1 MNDMSVLPFR
11 FLGEKG
17 RWLTRLYIIRYENK
31 PRIVGSYHSFGRWQS
46 YKLITKNKIIMNL
59 INNASQ
65 MTMILI
71 FIALQTIKVF
81 GQAPPSGKYDTTN
94 YPEDR
99 KFINSISNIF
109 DPSLSLNDNSISI
122 GADGSIAYGLEE
134 ELKKF
139 ERNGMTFKSVVSV
152 PGTELVRIFNGHT
165 AIKTKIADVVFS
177 TPDGDLHFKV
187 IRAETYIKDNGKWY
201 YVLGQGTNF
210 MTQEEFDEYKKA
222 HTTKN

>member
-1 MNDMSVLPFR
+1 
-11 FLGEKG
+11 
-17 RWLTRLYIIRYENK
+17 
-31 PRIVGSYHSFGRWQS
+31 
-46 YKLITKNKIIMNL
+46 
-59 INNASQ
+59 
-65 MTMILI
+65 MTMVFLAIPLNI
-71 FIALQTIKVF
+71 VKIF
-81 GQAPPSGKYDTTN
+81 GQAPPPGKYDTTN
-94 YPEDR
+94 YAEDR

-109 DPSLSLNDNSISI
+109 DPSLSLNDNSVSI

-134 ELKKF
+134 EFKKF
-139 ERNGMTFKSVVSV
+139 ERNGMTFKSVVSI

-177 TPDGDLHFKV
+177 TPEGNLHFKV

-210 MTQEEFDEYKKA
+210 MTQEEFNEYKKT

>member
-1 MNDMSVLPFR
+1 MKVNSSIAQM
-11 FLGEKG
+11 
-17 RWLTRLYIIRYENK
+17 
-31 PRIVGSYHSFGRWQS
+31 
-46 YKLITKNKIIMNL
+46 LITILL
-59 INNASQ
+59 IVFSSIR
-65 MTMILI
+65 MT
-71 FIALQTIKVF
+71 
-81 GQAPPSGKYDTTN
+81 GQVPPPGKYDTTN

-99 KFINSISNIF
+99 AFINSISNIF

-134 ELKKF
+134 EFQKF
-139 ERNGMTFKSVVSV
+139 ARNGMTFKSVESV
-152 PGTELVRIFNGHT
+152 PGTELVRIFNGTT
-165 AIKTKIADVVFS
+165 AIKTKVANVVFS

>member
-1 MNDMSVLPFR
+1 MTSKFIKKKLQLLILFN
-11 FLGEKG
+11 
-17 RWLTRLYIIRYENK
+17 WLVI
-31 PRIVGSYHSFGRWQS
+31 S
-46 YKLITKNKIIMNL
+46 KII
-59 INNASQ
+59 
-65 MTMILI
+65 
-71 FIALQTIKVF
+71 
-81 GQAPPSGKYDTTN
+81 GQVPPPGKYDTTN

-99 KFINSISNIF
+99 AFINAITNIF

-134 ELKKF
+134 EFQKF
-139 ERNGMTFKSVVSV
+139 ARNGMTFKSVASV

-165 AIKTKIADVVFS
+165 AIKTKVANVVFN
-177 TPDGDLHFKV
+177 TPEGDLHFKV

-210 MTQEEFDEYKKA
+210 LTQEEFDEYKKT

>member
-1 MNDMSVLPFR
+1 MQLN
-11 FLGEKG
+11 
-17 RWLTRLYIIRYENK
+17 
-31 PRIVGSYHSFGRWQS
+31 H
-46 YKLITKNKIIMNL
+46 KLAQITI
-59 INNASQ
+59 
-65 MTMILI
+65 I
-71 FIALQTIKVF
+71 FIVIALNSVQLL
-81 GQAPPSGKYDTTN
+81 GQVPPPGKYDTTN

-99 KFINSISNIF
+99 AFINSISNIF

-134 ELKKF
+134 EFQKF

-152 PGTELVRIFNGHT
+152 PGTELVRIFNGQT
-165 AIKTKIADVVFS
+165 AIKTKVADVVFS
-177 TPDGDLHFKV
+177 TPEGDLHFKV

-201 YVLGQGTNF
+201 FVLGQGTNF

>member
-1 MNDMSVLPFR
+1 N
-11 FLGEKG
+11 
-17 RWLTRLYIIRYENK
+17 TN
-31 PRIVGSYHSFGRWQS
+31 Q
-46 YKLITKNKIIMNL
+46 NKIMMNL
-59 INNASQ
+59 YNNPLQ
-65 MTMILI
+65 IMMLI
-71 FIALQTIKVF
+71 AFIAIQTTEVF
-81 GQAPPSGKYDTTN
+81 SQIPPPGKYNTTD

-99 KFINSISNIF
+99 AFINSISNIF

-165 AIKTKIADVVFS
+165 AIKTKIADVVFE
-177 TPDGDLHFKV
+177 TPEGDLHFKV

-210 MTQEEFDEYKKA
+210 MTQEEFDEYKRT
-222 HTTKN
+222 HTTKK

>member
-1 MNDMSVLPFR
+1 MKLR
-11 FLGEKG
+11 
-17 RWLTRLYIIRYENK
+17 NK
-31 PRIVGSYHSFGRWQS
+31 ASQ
-46 YKLITKNKIIMNL
+46 IIM
-59 INNASQ
+59 
-65 MTMILI
+65 I
-71 FIALQTIKVF
+71 FIFISLTSLELL
-81 GQAPPSGKYDTTN
+81 GQAPPFGKYDTIN

-134 ELKKF
+134 EFQKF
-139 ERNGMTFKSVVSV
+139 ARNGMTFKSVVTV
-152 PGTELVRIFNGHT
+152 PETELVRIFNGQT
-165 AIKTKIADVVFS
+165 AIKTKVADVVFS

-210 MTQEEFDEYKKA
+210 MTQEEFNEYKRD

>member
-1 MNDMSVLPFR
+1 M
-11 FLGEKG
+11 
-17 RWLTRLYIIRYENK
+17 
-31 PRIVGSYHSFGRWQS
+31 
-46 YKLITKNKIIMNL
+46 KLSNKIPG
-59 INNASQ
+59 
-65 MTMILI
+65 MTLI
-71 FIALQTIKVF
+71 FICSALKTATLF
-81 GQAPPSGKYDTTN
+81 GQAPPPGKYDTSN

-122 GADGSIAYGLEE
+122 GADGSISYGLEE
-134 ELKKF
+134 EFQKF

-152 PGTELVRIFNGHT
+152 PETELVRIFNGQT
-165 AIKTKIADVVFS
+165 AIKTKVVDVVFS

-201 YVLGQGTNF
+201 FVLGQGTNF
-210 MTQEEFDEYKKA
+210 MTQEEFNEYKKE